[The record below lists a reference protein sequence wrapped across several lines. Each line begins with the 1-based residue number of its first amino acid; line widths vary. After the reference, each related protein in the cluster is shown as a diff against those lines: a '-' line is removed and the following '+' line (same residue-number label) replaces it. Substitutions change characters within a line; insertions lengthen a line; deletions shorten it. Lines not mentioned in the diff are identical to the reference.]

1 MDDLRWT
8 GLSTFA
14 EEKPPVEEEEKK
26 RVERL
31 QVKQVSEETAGWT
44 QRPWKEGKCLFF
56 RPCREGDK
64 ESGEGVIFW
73 VKGCEIEDVRI

>member
-1 MDDLRWT
+1 MDRPEHLCR
-8 GLSTFA
+8 GEAASGEGR
-14 EEKPPVEEEEKK
+14 EED

-73 VKGCEIEDVRI
+73 VKGCEIEEVRI

>member
-26 RVERL
+26 TEL
-31 QVKQVSEETAGWT
+31 KN
-44 QRPWKEGKCLFF
+44 
-56 RPCREGDK
+56 
-64 ESGEGVIFW
+64 
-73 VKGCEIEDVRI
+73 